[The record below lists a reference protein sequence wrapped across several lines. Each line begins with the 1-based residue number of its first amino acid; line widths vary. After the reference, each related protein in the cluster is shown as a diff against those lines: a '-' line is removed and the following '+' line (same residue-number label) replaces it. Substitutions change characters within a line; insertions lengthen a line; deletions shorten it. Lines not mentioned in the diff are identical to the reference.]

1 MSRSRLSIL
10 LLCDD
15 WPGHANTVLDH
26 INAFRRFSKHR
37 VRTFN
42 PANMRNSVALDLDE
56 FDVVVIHYSLVLS
69 DDRYVSAPFR
79 EKLKRFRG
87 LKVQFMQDEYRW
99 VDRATSASRD
109 AGIGVL
115 FTAAREPAARQLYD
129 ERLPGVRR
137 VPTLTGYVPENL
149 QTLPAKPLKDR
160 MLDVGYRGRDLPFWL
175 GRLTQEKV
183 WIGKGFLERAAKY
196 GLQCDIGWRE
206 EDRIYGTRW
215 VDFIGSARATL
226 GTESGASIADFDGRV
241 EEAVRA
247 YLRIHPAAPYDA
259 VDKAV
264 LRPFEGNVVVNV
276 ISPRVFEAVSLGTAL
291 VMFPGD
297 YSGIVVPDEHYI
309 SLEKDFSNFDQV
321 VEKLRDNDYLDAL
334 TARARDHVV
343 ESGNWSYG
351 AFIEEFDRVVAE
363 EADVVRG
370 PSMTPRHGLARVE
383 RILSVPPLWRRF
395 VSSAFAAVA
404 AATGWE
410 LSRRLS
416 KDPGPNIDKGLL
428 AVRAALGDRELRPLL
443 REGRRAGLAIDRL
456 LEEILELSLLRRAAK
471 GGLSTS
477 ETFTLTS
484 EFDADRRAVCFVSRP
499 VGRPSRRMNGSSK
512 PVREALHA
520 RTLDIIE
527 WDHRAFGG
535 LVRLR
540 RPRVDVG
547 IGSDGLQTF
556 VLLAQIGRRNPAA
569 LEQALA
575 PMINVDESRTGEVN

>member
-26 INAFRRFSKHR
+26 INAFRRFSQHR

-42 PANMRNSVALDLDE
+42 PTNMRNSVALDLDE

-484 EFDADRRAVCFVSRP
+484 EFDADGRAVCFVSRP
-499 VGRPSRRMNGSSK
+499 VGSPSRRMNGSSK
-512 PVREALHA
+512 SVREALHA